1 MAALLRIT
9 YADMPT
15 ENQHYH
21 SRHLALA
28 GVCQAA
34 ALVKQVARNG
44 EMDHEAF
51 ACSINSIAVTDSP
64 QTLDIFG
71 SLPQLTLGF
80 NTLIK
85 QLDNDDHSKDVE
97 ITRYVAN
104 LLSLERKI
112 SGNSKV
118 MRQLGDRISQI
129 QRQQLHMDL
138 LDSQMLSNLAA
149 IYSEVVSPVAR
160 KIQIAGS
167 PALLKRAD
175 NQHKVRAILLAGL
188 RAAVLWRQLGG
199 KRRQILFSRQ
209 SILSAAKSALLQA
222 TTANQE

>member
-1 MAALLRIT
+1 MRIT

-15 ENQHYH
+15 ENPQYH

-34 ALVKQVARNG
+34 ALVKQIARTG
-44 EMDHEAF
+44 DIDHAAF
-51 ACSINSIAVTDSP
+51 ACSINSIAVTDSA
-64 QTLDIFG
+64 QTLDVFG
-71 SLPQLTLGF
+71 SLPQLTLGLS
-80 NTLIK
+80 TLIN
-85 QLDNDDHSKDVE
+85 QLDNNDQNKDVE

-104 LLSLERKI
+104 LLALERKI
-112 SGNSKV
+112 SGKNKV
-118 MRQLGDRISQI
+118 MQQLGERISQI

-138 LDSQMLSNLAA
+138 LDTQMLSNLAA

-175 NQHKVRAILLAGL
+175 NQHKVRASLLAGV

-209 SILSAAKSALLQA
+209 SILNAAKSALLQA

>member
-1 MAALLRIT
+1 
-9 YADMPT
+9 MPT
-15 ENQHYH
+15 ENPQYH

-34 ALVKQVARNG
+34 ALVKQIARTG
-44 EMDHEAF
+44 DIDHAAF
-51 ACSINSIAVTDSP
+51 ACSINSIAVTDSA
-64 QTLDIFG
+64 QTLDVFG
-71 SLPQLTLGF
+71 SLPQLTLGLS
-80 NTLIK
+80 TLIN
-85 QLDNDDHSKDVE
+85 QLDNNDQNKDVE

-104 LLSLERKI
+104 LLALERKI
-112 SGNSKV
+112 SGKNKV
-118 MRQLGDRISQI
+118 MQQLGERISQI

-138 LDSQMLSNLAA
+138 LDTQMLSNLAA

-175 NQHKVRAILLAGL
+175 NQHKVRATLLAGV

-209 SILSAAKSALLQA
+209 SILNAAKSALLQA

>member
-1 MAALLRIT
+1 MQ
-9 YADMPT
+9 T
-15 ENQHYH
+15 ENQQYH

-28 GVCQAA
+28 AVCQAA
-34 ALVKQVARNG
+34 ALVKQIARSG
-44 EMDHEAF
+44 EMDHQAF
-51 ACSINSIAVTDSP
+51 ECSIRSIAITDSSA
-64 QTLDIFG
+64 TLDVFG
-71 SLPQLTLGF
+71 SVEQLNLGF
-80 NTLIK
+80 STLLK
-85 QLDNDDHSKDVE
+85 QLGHDDKAKDVE

-104 LLSLERKI
+104 LLALERKVT
-112 SGNSKV
+112 SNGKV
-118 MRQLGDRISQI
+118 MQQLGERISQI

-149 IYSEVVSPVAR
+149 IYSDVISPVAR

-167 PALLKRAD
+167 PALLKRSD

-209 SILSAAKSALLQA
+209 SILSAAKSALTQT

>member
-1 MAALLRIT
+1 
-9 YADMPT
+9 MPT
-15 ENQHYH
+15 ENPQYH

-34 ALVKQVARNG
+34 ALVKQIARTG
-44 EMDHEAF
+44 DIDHDAF
-51 ACSINSIAVTDSP
+51 ACSINSIAVTDSA
-64 QTLDIFG
+64 QTLDVFG
-71 SLPQLTLGF
+71 SLPQLTLGLS
-80 NTLIK
+80 TLIK
-85 QLDNDDHSKDVE
+85 QLDNNDQNKDVE

-104 LLSLERKI
+104 LLALERKI
-112 SGNSKV
+112 SGKNKV
-118 MRQLGDRISQI
+118 MQQLGERISQI

-138 LDSQMLSNLAA
+138 LDTQMLSNLAA

-175 NQHKVRAILLAGL
+175 NQHKVRATLLAGL

-209 SILSAAKSALLQA
+209 SILNAAKSALLQA

>member
-1 MAALLRIT
+1 
-9 YADMPT
+9 MPT
-15 ENQHYH
+15 ENQQYH
-21 SRHLALA
+21 PRHLALA

-34 ALVKQVARNG
+34 ALVKQIARSG
-44 EMDHEAF
+44 DMDHQAF

-71 SLPQLTLGF
+71 SLPQLKLGF
-80 NTLIK
+80 TTLIK
-85 QLDNDDHSKDVE
+85 QLDNNDQGKDVE

-112 SGNSKV
+112 TKNSKV
-118 MRQLGDRISQI
+118 MQQLGERISQI

-138 LDSQMLSNLAA
+138 LDGQMLSNLAA

-175 NQHKVRAILLAGL
+175 NQHKVRATLLAGL

-199 KRRQILFSRQ
+199 KRRQILFNRQ
-209 SILSAAKSALLQA
+209 GIVNAAKNALLQA